1 MTFGINNGHSI
12 GNVLCSENKSH
23 IISNLKDVV
32 HCWIRVV
39 MVESHEGG
47 VDDYAERDEQ
57 VDEGVEHDEGEEL
70 CEPDVA
76 VAAVPDT
83 HNLKT
88 LNTEVGDLLF

>member
-1 MTFGINNGHSI
+1 
-12 GNVLCSENKSH
+12 
-23 IISNLKDVV
+23 
-32 HCWIRVV
+32 